1 MKMNKLSRR
10 LLAFVLM
17 LLMLLPFGTAFAEPV
32 ITKSAAALRLKA
44 NSFPTDQY
52 YEYSEDNAIYYTVQV
67 SANNNLD
74 AAFERANSMVAKGF
88 DGFVYRK
95 DGTYYVM
102 CGKFSKAYDALC
114 YGELI
119 HTDPKEYDAYM
130 NYVSLPASAANAFS
144 SIFYSA
150 TSVDQNMDRMET
162 YWEEPTGAYFRGDA
176 EDAVEVYTVQFS
188 KGTCFARSEKLRDRM
203 ERSGYPAFVI
213 KENMTYRTLTG
224 MFYDRSEA
232 KAFCKEI
239 RRNTRETDAVVKT
252 VMVPEEEVESFL
264 AWWNEQ

>member
-1 MKMNKLSRR
+1 MEMNKLTRR
-10 LLAFVLM
+10 LLAFVMM

-32 ITKSAAALRLKA
+32 ISESSAALQLKP
-44 NSFPTDQY
+44 NSFPINQY
-52 YEYSEDNAIYYTVQV
+52 YEYSEENGIYYTIQIAIC
-67 SANNNLD
+67 SSLD
-74 AAFERANSMVAKGF
+74 AAYDRANTLVAKGF
-88 DGFVYRK
+88 DGFVYKK
-95 DGTYYVM
+95 DGTIYVM

-119 HTDPKEYDAYM
+119 HTDPHEYEAFM
-130 NYVSLPASAANAFS
+130 NYVSLPASAANTFS
-144 SIFYSA
+144 GIFYGA
-150 TSVDQNMDRMET
+150 ASVNQNMDQMET
-162 YWEEPTGAYFRGDA
+162 YWEEPTGAFFRGDA
-176 EDAVEVYTVQFS
+176 EDTVEVYTVQFS

-203 ERSGYPAFVI
+203 ERAGYPAFVI

-252 VMVPEEEVESFL
+252 VMVPEDEVESFL
-264 AWWNEQ
+264 DWWNDQ